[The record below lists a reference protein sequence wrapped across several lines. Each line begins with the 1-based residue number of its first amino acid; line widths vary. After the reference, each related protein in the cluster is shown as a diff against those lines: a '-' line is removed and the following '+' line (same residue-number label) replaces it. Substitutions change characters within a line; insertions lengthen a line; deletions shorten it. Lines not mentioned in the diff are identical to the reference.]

1 VFETEV
7 VVEPVVGKL
16 PRKMGVF
23 EVVVVRF
30 VEVYE
35 KAGAKL
41 FTEDPELPKLW
52 LDDVPPEFIVVKLG
66 EKNVEPVVDCVLVD
80 ETV

>member
-1 VFETEV
+1 MFETEV

-16 PRKMGVF
+16 PRKMGVV
-23 EVVVVRF
+23 EVVVVLF

-41 FTEDPELPKLW
+41 FTEDPEPPKL
-52 LDDVPPEFIVVKLG
+52 
-66 EKNVEPVVDCVLVD
+66 
-80 ETV
+80 